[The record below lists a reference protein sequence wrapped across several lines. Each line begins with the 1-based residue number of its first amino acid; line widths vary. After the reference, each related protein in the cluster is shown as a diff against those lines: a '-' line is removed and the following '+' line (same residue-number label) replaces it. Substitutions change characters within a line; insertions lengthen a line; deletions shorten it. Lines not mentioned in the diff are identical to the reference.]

1 MQKRYKLVKS
11 KSKKGIAAVV
21 ISGKKIL
28 LLRRRNIPL
37 IMENPGIWS
46 VVFGGKK
53 EGESYRAAAY
63 REIREE
69 TGLER
74 KNITLLYKPKRML
87 VTNPRKMTMWYNT
100 LFIFRSSTSKIRLD
114 IENKDYRW
122 AGMQDIIKE
131 KDYTNVFKNRKN
143 IENTIRRALNG

>member
-53 EGESYRAAAY
+53 EGDRATLVVR
-63 REIREE
+63 RE
-69 TGLER
+69 G
-74 KNITLLYKPKRML
+74 
-87 VTNPRKMTMWYNT
+87 
-100 LFIFRSSTSKIRLD
+100 
-114 IENKDYRW
+114 
-122 AGMQDIIKE
+122 KE
-131 KDYTNVFKNRKN
+131 KSLEMTFFLLPKKKPH
-143 IENTIRRALNG
+143 